1 MTKEASLEAV
11 NSALSKEVRKLQEEL
26 KQADKEIISMSRQL
40 NIMRLTLEGIAAM
53 SPSETCG
60 CEMCIAARMA
70 NYAIA
75 KAKRENGNG

>member
-40 NIMRLTLEGIAAM
+40 NIMRLTLERIAAM
-53 SPSETCG
+53 SSSETCG
-60 CEMCIAARMA
+60 CEMCIASRAARA
-70 NYAIA
+70 AIT
-75 KAKRENGNG
+75 KGERDMP